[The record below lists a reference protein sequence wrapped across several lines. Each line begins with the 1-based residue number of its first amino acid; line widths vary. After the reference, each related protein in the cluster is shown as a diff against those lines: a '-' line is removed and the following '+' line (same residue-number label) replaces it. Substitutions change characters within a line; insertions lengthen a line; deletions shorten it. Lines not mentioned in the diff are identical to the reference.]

1 MRTEAQIAASRA
13 NGRRSE
19 GPVTPEGKARSSQN
33 AFRHGL
39 LADCVLLVGEETAN
53 FQAYLDQHI
62 ARFLPADD
70 VEMNLVEEMVSAA
83 WRGRRAT
90 GLQTIFFSTEFGN
103 IAPSGNE
110 GQDLL
115 DAVNKL
121 AGSPGIRLLHRYEV
135 HHHRVYHRCI
145 DTLIKLQ
152 KSRPAAPAEAE
163 LPNEPKPVLPN
174 EPEAAVP
181 NEPKTDPTSPGPI
194 GVHRCSSV
202 ANPSFP
208 PEEPAMRN
216 EPKPPLHIPAPLS
229 SPPEAVS

>member
-39 LADCVLLVGEETAN
+39 LATCVVLADEEAPF
-53 FQAYLDQHI
+53 FQQYLDQHI

-83 WRGRRAT
+83 WRARRST
-90 GLQTIFFSTEFGN
+90 GMQTIFFDIEFAN
-103 IAPSGNE
+103 AESSGNK

-115 DAVNKL
+115 DSMNKL
-121 AGSPGIRLLHRYEV
+121 AESPALRLLHRYEV
-135 HHHRVYHRCI
+135 HYHRVYHRCI

-152 KSRPAAPAEAE
+152 KSRPVEPAV
-163 LPNEPKPVLPN
+163 PNEPKPAMPN
-174 EPEAAVP
+174 EPKAAVP
-181 NEPKTDPTSPGPI
+181 NEPEPL
-194 GVHRCSSV
+194 V
-202 ANPSFP
+202 ANE
-208 PEEPAMRN
+208 PEPRAPNEPKPAQRN
-216 EPKPPLHIPAPLS
+216 EPKRQPPTPGLLPL
-229 SPPEAVS
+229 AVEPNPCFPVPDRYNRS